1 MDVKRLQEFQYILG
15 DRRIYFLQYVLK
27 KYNRFGTYFSF
38 KDNKLNKN
46 MIFTFTCDTEKQKRM
61 VVPPSADYL
70 EAFNAELSNTTKPFL
85 VIPVL
90 MKNKLNCKRKNGSRH
105 MLFILVNKL
114 THEVERIDIRKYH
127 VDGFSLKLF
136 VSHLNGSFNKGFIAK
151 VNSESKVTK
160 DLDVPLSFMKT
171 INVLTPRDA
180 YPLFILSYLEMRN
193 KYPKMNSNKVID
205 KVSSSITPKK
215 TTTLWN
221 DYVAFRSNFQSECE
235 TGLIPNPETLCCLKP
250 LSKVIRNQMVN
261 IPPKHCSKKQEF
273 DPLLRKCVRK
283 GTVSKIN
290 IMLGEALA
298 SNHDVNEQL
307 KHLDSNIY
315 VVMAT
320 WNFIL
325 SKHPH
330 AFLIYPRNI
339 PLSKLNKHDT
349 KISWKA
355 SSRRLLLPNQFWTLW
370 DFAIQDPSIR
380 FIAISVHL
388 ASTDGGNHANVLLY
402 DKDTNEMERFD
413 GLGKD
418 IAEAYHIED
427 FDQKIT
433 ELFPTVTYF
442 KPIDYCPAKM
452 PVFQSKELDEIPGVD
467 LKGNCAVWR
476 IWYIDVRLSNPHLD
490 RKKLIDLASKKL
502 KNEAGSLHK
511 FIKMYQKY
519 LLSNMRKP

>member
-1 MDVKRLQEFQYILG
+1 
-15 DRRIYFLQYVLK
+15 
-27 KYNRFGTYFSF
+27 
-38 KDNKLNKN
+38 
-46 MIFTFTCDTEKQKRM
+46 
-61 VVPPSADYL
+61 
-70 EAFNAELSNTTKPFL
+70 
-85 VIPVL
+85 
-90 MKNKLNCKRKNGSRH
+90 
-105 MLFILVNKL
+105 
-114 THEVERIDIRKYH
+114 
-127 VDGFSLKLF
+127 
-136 VSHLNGSFNKGFIAK
+136 
-151 VNSESKVTK
+151 
-160 DLDVPLSFMKT
+160 
-171 INVLTPRDA
+171 
-180 YPLFILSYLEMRN
+180 
-193 KYPKMNSNKVID
+193 
-205 KVSSSITPKK
+205 
-215 TTTLWN
+215 
-221 DYVAFRSNFQSECE
+221 
-235 TGLIPNPETLCCLKP
+235 
-250 LSKVIRNQMVN
+250 MVN

-355 SSRRLLLPNQFWTLW
+355 SSRRLLLPN
-370 DFAIQDPSIR
+370 AIQDPSIL

-452 PVFQSKELDEIPGVD
+452 PVFQSKELDGIPGVD